1 MNEEEIKKTDVW
13 ILFERAKNY
22 AHMKNMYSETD
33 ENYRM
38 AFGNQWEGV
47 QSGSIEPVQYNI
59 IETIVGYKVSQIN
72 QNLWA
77 LNFSSE
83 NFESREFRST
93 AEKVCKMLNRKAAQ
107 VWEKDKLDDKMWE
120 LSEDS
125 AVVSEGIIYATYDK
139 ETEHPRNE
147 LLNKVDVYY
156 GNENSANIQS
166 QPYILIRQRLPLSD
180 VINMAKDNN
189 VSAEEIELIRPDK
202 DTFELAGDDAKYEV
216 DDMVTVVTKMW
227 KENKKIWF
235 TKSTQTVIIKDKT
248 NSGLSLYPLAHML
261 WRHKK
266 GSARGESEVKYL
278 IPNQREINKTL
289 MRYLLSI
296 KMVSYPQKVVN
307 IERVANP
314 DALNK
319 VGATIK
325 IKGADAIDVNKIV
338 TTTSAGNVG
347 YDVNQ
352 SIQDLISITRDLRSA
367 SELATGNVNPEDASG
382 RAILAVQ
389 QASTQPLGKQ
399 SASLKS
405 CIEDLGRIWLDMW
418 TTYTDTGLTLEEEV
432 TDEQTGE
439 HYIQLVDVPKR
450 ILENLKATVKLD
462 VTPVTP
468 FDRYARELTL
478 ENLLK
483 SGFFDVANLGSFKR
497 YVNALPDNST
507 TPKQDLL
514 DIIDDMEKEQRKIA
528 QINAQAQLMQQRASQ
543 FLDAG
548 PDVQSDQL
556 AEAEQ
561 MVNQQNS
568 ESEPEAVEENTTEN
582 VQNDEET
589 PIENVE

>member
-125 AVVSEGIIYATYDK
+125 AVVSEGIIYANYDK
-139 ETEHPRNE
+139 ETEQPVNE

-156 GNENSANIQS
+156 GNENSANIQA

-189 VSAEEIELIRPDK
+189 VNEEEIELIRPDK
-202 DTFELAGDDAKYEV
+202 DTFELAGDDSKYEV

-235 TKSTQTVIIKDKT
+235 TKSTRSVIIKDKK

-261 WRHKK
+261 WRYKK

-418 TTYTDTGLTLEEEV
+418 TTYTDAGLTLEEEI

-439 HYIQLVDVPKR
+439 KYIQLVKVEKR
-450 ILENLKATVKLD
+450 ILNSLKATVKLD
-462 VTPVTP
+462 VTPVSA

-507 TPKQDLL
+507 TPKQELL

-528 QINAQAQLMQQRASQ
+528 QINAQAQLMQQRANQ
-543 FLDAG
+543 FLNAG

-556 AEAEQ
+556 MLAEQ
-561 MVNQQNS
+561 MAGQS
-568 ESEPEAVEENTTEN
+568 ENEESS
-582 VQNDEET
+582 EET
-589 PIENVE
+589 IPTEGEDTSEEEAPIESAE

>member
-125 AVVSEGIIYATYDK
+125 AVVSEGIIYANYDK
-139 ETEHPRNE
+139 ETEQPVNE

-156 GNENSANIQS
+156 GNENSANIQA

-189 VSAEEIELIRPDK
+189 VNEEEIELIRPDK
-202 DTFELAGDDAKYEV
+202 DTFELAGDDSKYEV

-235 TKSTQTVIIKDKT
+235 TKSTRSVIIKDKK

-261 WRHKK
+261 WRYKK

-319 VGATIK
+319 IGATIK

-418 TTYTDTGLTLEEEV
+418 TTYTDAGLTLEEEI

-439 HYIQLVDVPKR
+439 KYIQLVKVEKR
-450 ILENLKATVKLD
+450 ILNSLKATVKLD
-462 VTPVTP
+462 VTPVSA

-507 TPKQDLL
+507 TPKQELL

-528 QINAQAQLMQQRASQ
+528 QINAQAQLMQQRANQ
-543 FLDAG
+543 FLNAG

-556 AEAEQ
+556 MLAEQ
-561 MVNQQNS
+561 MAGQS
-568 ESEPEAVEENTTEN
+568 ENEESS
-582 VQNDEET
+582 EET
-589 PIENVE
+589 IPTEGEDTSEEEAPIESAE

>member
-125 AVVSEGIIYATYDK
+125 AVVSEGIIYANYDK
-139 ETEHPRNE
+139 ETEQPVNE

-156 GNENSANIQS
+156 GNENSANIQA

-189 VSAEEIELIRPDK
+189 VSEEEIELIRPDK
-202 DTFELAGDDAKYEV
+202 DTFELAGDDSKYEV

-235 TKSTQTVIIKDKT
+235 TKSTRSVIIKDKK

-261 WRHKK
+261 WRYKK

-307 IERVANP
+307 IERIANP

-418 TTYTDTGLTLEEEV
+418 TTYTDAGLTLEEEI

-439 HYIQLVDVPKR
+439 KYIQLFKVEKR
-450 ILENLKATVKLD
+450 ILNSLKATVKLD
-462 VTPVTP
+462 VTPVSA

-507 TPKQDLL
+507 TPKQELL

-528 QINAQAQLMQQRASQ
+528 QINAQAQLMQQRANQ
-543 FLDAG
+543 FLNAG

-556 AEAEQ
+556 MLAEQ
-561 MVNQQNS
+561 MAGQS
-568 ESEPEAVEENTTEN
+568 ENEEGS
-582 VQNDEET
+582 EET
-589 PIENVE
+589 IPTEGEDTSEEEAPIESAE